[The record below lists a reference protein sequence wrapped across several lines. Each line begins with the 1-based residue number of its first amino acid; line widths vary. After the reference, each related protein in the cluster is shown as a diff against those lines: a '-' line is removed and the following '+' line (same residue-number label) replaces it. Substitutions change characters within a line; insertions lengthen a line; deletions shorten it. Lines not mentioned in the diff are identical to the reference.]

1 MYATEFP
8 RMIQGWRAAL
18 ETPELPFVYVEICH
32 ENGAEEPKEKDF
44 CASSKRPLADPP
56 HADLQSLL

>member
-1 MYATEFP
+1 
-8 RMIQGWRAAL
+8 MIQGWRAAL